1 MIPRRVTLTARFAP
15 ALLAALLLGTAPAA
29 ADDEKTQFG
38 PPPAKPGK
46 PAAAAAGNKDMKD
59 WSAVTKEAEE
69 KAGLFRIFK
78 KKDAWYLMLRTDQ
91 LDRQYLLALTV
102 GRGIGSNFIL
112 GGLTMGE
119 DVVRFRR
126 KADQI
131 QMVKDNLRFTASGDS
146 ALMRA
151 VELSFAPSVAHN
163 FKIESE
169 RGDSLLVDLGS
180 LVLSD
185 YADLQLAM
193 KNYIGSAARIDDKK
207 STLGLL
213 RVFPKNVEME
223 GDFTLVPG
231 NREEATV
238 STVSDARFIPVTI
251 RYSLSEL
258 PELGGYVPRL
268 EDDRVG
274 FFNTNAKDF
283 SRDNF
288 ENYMV
293 HYVNRWNL
301 KKKDLYAAASEPEQP
316 IVFYLE
322 NTIPEKWRPYVG
334 AGIEEWNKAFEKAG
348 FKNAIAAKPQPAD
361 SAFDAADVRYSTIRW
376 ITSSEPSFGAIG
388 PSRVDPRT
396 GQILDADILIEA
408 SVILGYRNYYRRWV
422 GPETVEELLSGV
434 SREQMERGF
443 GRHFCSY
450 GLGMV
455 EDNALV
461 NFDLLMDGSLPP
473 GSPVPEEYIG
483 QAVKALVI
491 HEVGHTLGLRHNFQS
506 SVAVPADKLGDP
518 AYVEQNGMTGSIM
531 DYDTPFISKDPGR
544 QKYYYSPT
552 VGPYDLWAIRYGYT
566 PTAAKTPWD
575 EKEKLDAIAA
585 ESTLPGRQYGT
596 DEDTYPADALDPRN
610 NIYDLGDDPL
620 GFGEERAAYLAG
632 LWSSPRFEERILAKG
647 DGFPVLR
654 RAADAVLVQ
663 YTRALSHGLKYI
675 GGQQVSRAHYG
686 DPGAPDPFTPVPAAK
701 QRAALAF
708 LARRAFA
715 PDAFGL
721 SEQMLNRMG
730 ANRYWDW
737 ESNLFGGR
745 IDYAWYSRVLLVQ
758 MGVLQRLTSA
768 PMVARV
774 REAESR
780 SADPLTLAEMFD
792 GLTGAIWGEFGV
804 GSAAAEARRD
814 PAAALRAVNGAG
826 TRRELQRAYVDNLA
840 RWVVDPA
847 PPGTDDA
854 RALARLHLGRIDG
867 ACAAKLAAPAGMS
880 DAVLAHLLETR
891 ARVKRALEAQ
901 RQSKG

>member
-1 MIPRRVTLTARFAP
+1 MIPRRITYLAALAP
-15 ALLAALLLGTAPAA
+15 ALLAGLLLAAAPAA
-29 ADDEKTQFG
+29 ADEITTQFG
-38 PPPAKPGK
+38 PPPAKPAK
-46 PAAAAAGNKDMKD
+46 PAAAAAASKDMKD
-59 WSAVTKEAEE
+59 WSAVTKDAEE
-69 KAGLFRIFK
+69 KAGLFRVYK
-78 KKDAWYLMLRTDQ
+78 KKDAWYLMLRKDQ
-91 LDRQYLLALTV
+91 LDKQYLLALTV

-131 QMVKDNLRFTASGDS
+131 QLVKDNLRFTAPGDS

-151 VELSFAPSVAHN
+151 VELSFAPSVVHN

-169 RGDSLLVDLGS
+169 RGDSLLVDLGA

-185 YADLQLAM
+185 YPDLQLAM
-193 KNYIGSAARIDDKK
+193 KYYIGSAARIDDKK

-231 NREEATV
+231 NREEAQV
-238 STVSDARFIPVTI
+238 STVSDPRFIPVSI

-258 PELGGYVPRL
+258 PELGAYVPRL

-283 SRDNF
+283 SRDTH

-293 HYVNRWNL
+293 HYINRWHL
-301 KKKDLYAAASEPEQP
+301 QKKEPYATLSEPVQP
-316 IVFYLE
+316 IVYYIE

-334 AGIEEWNKAFEKAG
+334 AGIEEWNKAFEQAG
-348 FKNAIAAKPQPAD
+348 FKNAIQAKAQPAD
-361 SAFDAADVRYSTIRW
+361 SSFDAADVRYSTIRW

-422 GPETVEELLSGV
+422 GPETVEELLSGC
-434 SREQMERGF
+434 SREQLERGF

-450 GLGMV
+450 GLGLV
-455 EDNALV
+455 EGNALV
-461 NFDLLMDGSLPP
+461 NLDLLMDGSLPP

-483 QAVKALVI
+483 QAIKSLVI

-506 SVAVPADKLGDP
+506 SVATPLDKLADAG
-518 AYVEQNGMTGSIM
+518 YVEQNGMTGSIM
-531 DYDTPFISKDPGR
+531 DYDTPFIAKDRGR
-544 QKYYYSPT
+544 QKYYYTPT

-575 EKEKLDAIAA
+575 EQEKLAAVAA
-585 ESTLPGRQYGT
+585 ESTRPGHQYGT
-596 DEDTYPADALDPRN
+596 DEDTYPPDALDPRN

-620 GFGEERAAYLAG
+620 AFGEERAAYLAG
-632 LWSSPRFEERILAKG
+632 LWASPRFAERVMAKG

-663 YTRALSHGLKYI
+663 YTRALSHGIKYV

-708 LARRAFA
+708 LTKRAFA

-730 ANRYWDW
+730 ANRYSDW
-737 ESNLFGGR
+737 ESNLFSGR
-745 IDYAWYSRVLLVQ
+745 IDYPWYSRVLMVQ
-758 MGVLQRLTSA
+758 TGLLQRLTS
-768 PMVARV
+768 PWTVARV
-774 REAESR
+774 REAENR
-780 SADPLTLAEMFD
+780 SADPLTLAELFD
-792 GLTGAIWGEFGV
+792 ELTGAIWGEFGI
-804 GSAAAEARRD
+804 GAAGAAARQN
-814 PAAALRAVNGAG
+814 PAAALQAVAGPG
-826 TRRELQRAYVDNLA
+826 TRRELQRAYVDQLA
-840 RWVVDPA
+840 RWVVDPV

-854 RALARLHLGRIDG
+854 RALARLHLTRIDAACG
-867 ACAAKLAAPAGMS
+867 ARLAAPAGLG
-880 DAVLAHLLETR
+880 DAVRAHLTETR
-891 ARVKRALEAQ
+891 ARAKRALEAQ
-901 RQSKG
+901 RQSRG